1 MDYVKPNDVV
11 NAIAIAGKT
20 KANLSIRD
28 ILIKAIL
35 SGAFLGFATTLAYTG
50 STQTGF
56 DIVGALIF
64 PTGFVMILILNLELV
79 TGSFAMIPIA
89 ALAQTNDIFSYVSQ
103 FYVGFY
109 LGNLLGSL
117 LYAFLFS
124 ISVTKFG
131 HVTDALIIDKIMMV
145 AEAKTIN
152 YKAYGSDGMI
162 VLFVNAILCNWMVT
176 MGALMAFTS
185 NSTIG
190 KIAAM
195 WIPVFIFFAQ
205 GFEHA
210 VVNMFVI
217 PMGMLLGA
225 DISFTDWWLWNQIPV
240 TIGNLLSGAFFTG
253 LAFHLITKQQS
264 NEQQF
269 KSPARPK
276 AVK

>member
-89 ALAQTNDIFSYVSQ
+89 ALRKQTTFSRM
-103 FYVGFY
+103 FRNFTWAFI
-109 LGNLLGSL
+109 GNLLGSL

>member
-89 ALAQTNDIFSYVSQ
+89 ALRKQTTCSRMFRNFTWAFI
-103 FYVGFY
+103 
-109 LGNLLGSL
+109 GNLLGSL

-152 YKAYGSDGMI
+152 YKAYGSDGI
-162 VLFVNAILCNWMVT
+162 IILFVNAILCNWMVT

>member
-89 ALAQTNDIFSYVSQ
+89 ALRKQTTFSRM
-103 FYVGFY
+103 FRNFTWAFI
-109 LGNLLGSL
+109 GNLLGSL

-225 DISFTDWWLWNQIPV
+225 DISFTDWWLWNKIPV